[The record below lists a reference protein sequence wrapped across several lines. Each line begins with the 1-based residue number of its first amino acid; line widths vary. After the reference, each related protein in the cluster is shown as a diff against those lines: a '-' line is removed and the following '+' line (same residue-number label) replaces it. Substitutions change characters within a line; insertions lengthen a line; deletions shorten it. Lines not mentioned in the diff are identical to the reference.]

1 MSERNQRKNLYG
13 DRRHPYYLMAPA
25 YDRRSAGIRA
35 MHQLCHCLN
44 LLGEEAY
51 MSSRGFNPSLRTP
64 PLSDSVREMH
74 RRAGLNPIAI
84 YPEII
89 GANPLECAV
98 VVRYILNR
106 PGLFGETPDYRNTD
120 LFWLHN
126 GELVDLVEH
135 AQGVLHMPLC
145 DTSVF
150 HDDNPSGEDR
160 DGACVYFG
168 RYVDGRERHPELLLR
183 CTEITRTYPA
193 THVDLADLFRRST
206 HVYCFENTSISME
219 ARLCGCPVV
228 QMPSPYVDLDNL
240 FGGSLGVNE
249 GLVCDDAPQTLAAA
263 RARLPDLRQTY
274 AGLEHAYWLE
284 LDRLITKTQRRAKRD
299 MERTPRQQLT
309 RRQADYALWR
319 NRRTPQEIDG
329 QLHAERMLG
338 KWRFHPRFAIG
349 MTFRAIDGDLLAN
362 TIDALARQWYPE
374 WSLVVFAPCIDA
386 PAELEDIEQIRW
398 LGDIGASASF
408 AALRGA
414 RDADF
419 YAVLPVGTMFD
430 DHALQAI
437 ADEINASPQ
446 WLALYTDHDETDADH
461 AGAEPHFKPDF
472 NPELLYSRNY
482 VGPSAFICR
491 EALDAFGDGDEIL
504 AASPYD
510 LLLRIHG
517 QTGPASIGHVADP
530 LIHCPRTTPEDD
542 AETAALRRHFERF
555 GKRATIEDGW
565 FSHTRR
571 VRFERPA
578 GVAVSVIVMTHSQPG
593 YLRNCLD
600 SLMRTAG
607 TPPDELIV
615 VAHAVQD
622 PDLKHYLDE
631 LESGALNIPCSLI
644 HDGGQFRPAEF
655 RNRAAAMA
663 SGDYLL
669 FVDDDTEPFHE
680 GWLDAMVGHA
690 SGCGLAAVAPRLVST
705 TDGPP
710 RIVGGGRILGLN
722 GVAGEIGSGTPG
734 LLDSGFDLRL
744 QLDQAVSALTAHCLL
759 VRREAFE
766 RLGGFDTETAP
777 QVMHDI
783 DFCLRASASG
793 ARLAWLGSVDVAHQE
808 GVTRGESTRNA
819 KAQAEWRADIERER
833 LALLKRHLPKIA
845 NDPHYNRNYS
855 LCDSHQI
862 DLHAIADWHPR
873 FRDRPRVLGAP
884 LTTGAGQYRIAAPFR
899 ALARAGLAQCTIV
912 HPVSDNRL
920 RTLSAIEI
928 ARLSPDVVVYQN
940 CIEAAMIQQ
949 LAESSR
955 LNPEIEHI
963 ATIDDRLGDL
973 PRDNPHYAVHARQG
987 RTRLRESLGHCR
999 RLIVSTEPL
1008 REYFSDL
1015 IEDVRVVPNCLER
1028 DVWGALTGE
1037 ANDDARP
1044 RVGWV
1049 GAMQHEGDLRLMEPI
1064 MAALA
1069 GEVDFVLMGMCP
1081 TFLKPYAK
1089 EVHPFVSINEYP
1101 ARMAG
1106 LRLDLALAP
1115 LEQHPFN
1122 ECKSNLRLVEYGAL
1136 GWPVICT
1143 DIVPYRDGS
1152 PPVTRLANDPD
1163 AWIDAIRQRI
1173 DERDHLKVE
1182 GNLLRQWVHQH
1193 HILEDNLDRW
1203 MTALLGK

>member
-1 MSERNQRKNLYG
+1 MSERNQRKSLYG
-13 DRRHPYYLMAPA
+13 DRRHPYYLVAPA

-51 MSSRGFNPSLRTP
+51 LSSSGFNPSLRTP
-64 PLSDSVREMH
+64 PLTDSVREMH
-74 RRAGLNPIAI
+74 QRAGLNPIAI

-89 GANPLECAV
+89 GANPLECSV

-150 HDDNPSGEDR
+150 HADVESGSER

-168 RYVDGRERHPELLLR
+168 RYEEGRERHPDLLDR
-183 CTEITRTYPA
+183 CTEITRTFPA
-193 THVDLADLFRRST
+193 THEELADLFRRST

-240 FGGSLGVNE
+240 FGASLGVNE
-249 GLVCDDAPQTLAAA
+249 GLVRNDRPETLVAA
-263 RARLPDLRQTY
+263 RAKLPGLRQTY

-299 MERTPRQQLT
+299 VERTPRQQLT

-319 NRRTPQEIDG
+319 SRRTPQEIDG
-329 QLHAERMLG
+329 QLHAERMVE
-338 KWRFHPRFAIG
+338 KWRFRPRFAIG
-349 MTFRAIDGDLLAN
+349 MAFCANDGELLAN

-374 WSLVVFAPCIDA
+374 WSLVVFAPGIDA
-386 PAELEDIEQIRW
+386 PPELEEIEQIRW
-398 LGDIGASASF
+398 IGDAGVATSF
-408 AALRGA
+408 ASLRGA

-419 YAVLPVGTMFD
+419 YAILPVGTMFD
-430 DHALQAI
+430 DHALQAV

-446 WLALYTDHDETDADH
+446 WLALYTDHDETDAEH
-461 AGAEPHFKPDF
+461 ASAEPHFKPDF

-482 VGPSAFICR
+482 IGPSAFVCR
-491 EALDAFGDGDEIL
+491 EALDAFCDGDEIL
-504 AASPYD
+504 SASPYD

-517 QTGPASIGHVADP
+517 QTGSASIGHIADP
-530 LIHCPRTTPEDD
+530 LVHCPQTTPDDD

-555 GKRATIEDGW
+555 GHRASIEGGW
-565 FSHTRR
+565 FNHTRR

-578 GVAVSVIVMTHSQPG
+578 EARVSAIVMTHSQPG
-593 YLRNCLD
+593 YLQSCLD
-600 SLMRTAG
+600 ALMRTAG
-607 TPPDELIV
+607 TPPAELIL
-615 VAHAVQD
+615 VAHAVHD
-622 PDLKHYLDE
+622 PDLVTYLSA
-631 LESGALNIPCSLI
+631 LESGALGIPCSLI
-644 HDGGQFRPAEF
+644 REAGDFRPAEF
-655 RNRAAAMA
+655 RNRAASAA
-663 SGDYLL
+663 SGDFLL
-669 FVDDDTEPFHE
+669 FLDDDTESFHD
-680 GWLDAMVGHA
+680 GWLDALVGHA
-690 SGCGLAAVAPRLVST
+690 SACGLTAVAPRLVST

-734 LLDSGFDLRL
+734 LLDGGFDLRL
-744 QLDQAVSALTAHCLL
+744 QLDQAVSALPAHCLL

-766 RLGGFDTETAP
+766 RLGGFAVDTAP
-777 QVMHDI
+777 QSMHDI
-783 DFCLRASASG
+783 DFCLRATASG
-793 ARLAWLGSVDVAHQE
+793 GRLAWLGSVDVAHQE
-808 GVTRGESTRNA
+808 GITRNEA
-819 KAQAEWRADIERER
+819 IRGAGAQADWLADLERER
-833 LALLKRHLPKIA
+833 LALLAQHLPRIA
-845 NDPHYNRNYS
+845 RDPYYNRNYS
-855 LCDSHQI
+855 LRESHHI
-862 DLHAIADWHPR
+862 DLQAIADWHPR
-873 FRDRPRVLGAP
+873 FHDRPRLLGAP
-884 LTTGAGQYRIAAPFR
+884 LTTGAGQYRMAAPFK
-899 ALARAGLAQCTIV
+899 ALARSGLAQCTII
-912 HPVSDNRL
+912 HPVGDNRL

-928 ARLSPDVVVYQN
+928 ARLAPDVVMYQN
-940 CIEAAMIQQ
+940 CIEVPMIHQ

-955 LNPEIEHI
+955 LNRDIEHI

-973 PRDNPHYAVHARQG
+973 PRDNPHYALHARQG
-987 RTRLRESLGHCR
+987 RTRLRESLSHCR
-999 RLIVSTEPL
+999 RLIVTTEPL
-1008 REYFSDL
+1008 REYFADL
-1015 IEDVRVVPNCLER
+1015 IEDIRVVPNCLER
-1028 DVWGALTGE
+1028 DVWGTLAGDI
-1037 ANDDARP
+1037 NDAKRP

-1049 GAMQHEGDLRLMEPI
+1049 GAMQHEGDLRLIEPI

-1069 GEVDFVLMGMCP
+1069 NEVDFVLMGMCP

-1101 ARMAG
+1101 ARMAA

-1122 ECKSNLRLVEYGAL
+1122 ECKSNLRLIEYGAL

-1143 DIVPYRDGS
+1143 DIAPYRDGS
-1152 PPVTRLANDPD
+1152 PPVTRLANEPD
-1163 AWIDAIRQRI
+1163 IWIDAIRERI
-1173 DERDHLKVE
+1173 HDRDHLKAE
-1182 GNLLRQWVHQH
+1182 GNLLRRWVHQH
-1193 HILEDNLDRW
+1193 HILEDNLALW